1 MSLFLLILVLM
12 FCFFPILIILTFS
25 FNNFLVYISFSLI
38 DICLILQNHMKQ
50 LADQIVL
57 LDKNI
62 EKYDLFM
69 EQMQEHSKRKKEI
82 CDLLE
87 EELRGKGC
95 EY

>member
-1 MSLFLLILVLM
+1 
-12 FCFFPILIILTFS
+12 
-25 FNNFLVYISFSLI
+25 
-38 DICLILQNHMKQ
+38 MKQ

-69 EQMQEHSKRKKEI
+69 EQMQEHSKRKKQI
-82 CDLLE
+82 CDILE
-87 EELRGKGC
+87 EELREKGC